1 MQVRVNFYGVL
12 KEDAGTSQAE
22 VDLNGPKPTIADLSN
37 RLVESYPGLASRLA
51 STAFAVDSQVVD
63 RDFVLEDNAQVDL
76 LPPVSGGRANGATI
90 AR

>member
-22 VDLNGPKPTIADLSN
+22 VDLNVTTPTIADLSN
-37 RLVESYPGLASRLA
+37 RLAESYPGLASRLA
-51 STAFAVDSQVVD
+51 STAFAVNSQIVD
-63 RDFVLEDNAQVDL
+63 RDFVLNENAQVDL
-76 LPPVSGGRANGATI
+76 LPPVSGGRCNGATV